1 MRIVLRAV
9 LAASELSPAEPAPE
23 HGRRRSITL
32 SPGAGARAVLRAR
45 RAARVPAAA

>member
-1 MRIVLRAV
+1 MKIVLRAV
-9 LAASELSPAEPAPE
+9 MAESEVAPAEPGHE
-23 HGRRRSITL
+23 RGRRRSITL

>member
-1 MRIVLRAV
+1 MKIVLRAV
-9 LAASELSPAEPAPE
+9 LGASELGPGRARQE

-45 RAARVPAAA
+45 RPARMPAAA